1 MIYETTLTGIYQ
13 IPFVKPLISPGQFC
27 VKCSLTSEGTG
38 ILRKSMLFLSTGKER
53 NREMEVT

>member
-1 MIYETTLTGIYQ
+1 MIYETILTGIYQ
-13 IPFVKPLISPGQFC
+13 IRFVKYLISPGQFY

-38 ILRKSMLFLSTGKER
+38 ILRKSMLFLSTEKER